1 MKIVVTG
8 VTGYIG
14 TRLTSLVL
22 KCGHDIVMASRRRP
36 LSFAESWL
44 PFNLSSDI
52 IVALPSGT
60 DAVVHLAAN
69 IAHTNCL
76 EEECEVDA
84 AKKLIKSAKEI
95 GAKFIFVSSQTA
107 RADAPTAYGRTKWRI
122 EQEVLLAGGWVV
134 RPGQVYGG
142 EIRGLFGT
150 LVNIVLRLPLL
161 PAFVPAPKVQPI
173 HVDDLA
179 EGLLRIT
186 ERGDVPSGVYCLAAP
201 ESVSFSRFLGEI
213 ARSRLR
219 CRRGFVP
226 VPVVVIDA
234 FSLALGA
241 SLRTKLGLERLSSLF
256 DLPVMP
262 TTSDLEQLGL
272 ALRPLHSGMQPSG
285 SDRRR
290 CVLLEGRALFT
301 YVSKEPPGSA
311 VLRRYV
317 RAIESLRSGCPLGLP
332 HAIMKYPILMS
343 LIDKAVWADKSVG
356 TEFSWRLDAVTVLAE
371 ATPSGASSFLGLGRE
386 HGVLS
391 SLLSMANAVVCEVF
405 WRILRIICLPL
416 TRLTLAHTR
425 GAE

>member
-1 MKIVVTG
+1 MRVVVTG
-8 VTGYIG
+8 ASGYIG
-14 TRLTSLVL
+14 THLTSLAL
-22 KCGHDIVMASRRRP
+22 KRGLDVIMASRQRP
-36 LSFAESWL
+36 VCSSSAWLSFD
-44 PFNLSSDI
+44 LSSGNS
-52 IVALPSGT
+52 IVLPVGT

-69 IAHTNCL
+69 TTHADCQ
-76 EEECEVDA
+76 EEECEVITA
-84 AKKLIKSAKEI
+84 QRLIKVTQEV
-95 GAKFIFVSSQTA
+95 GARFIFVSSQTA
-107 RADAPTAYGRTKWRI
+107 RPDAPTAYGRTKWRI

-142 EIRGLFGT
+142 ELRGLFGT
-150 LVNIVLRLPLL
+150 LVKIVRRLPLL

-186 ERGDVPSGVYCLAAP
+186 ERGNVPPGVYCLAAP

-285 SDRRR
+285 SDLRR

-405 WRILRIICLPL
+405 WRILRILCLPL